1 MNLRRS
7 TALLSL
13 SALVLAACGAA
24 QVLAPRV
31 ALREA
36 AEATFDSGRNTM
48 TVTLVGA
55 EKDVNAL
62 LNEGKAPTADDR
74 RGLDLLRSSRLVIS
88 TDRGADAASDQDDRS
103 AFKLKL
109 GDVDDALELRT
120 IGGVLYARADVAGIR
135 KLFDVPEATVDQVV
149 AGARQAGFGFVAD
162 AAAGHWLEAD
172 LNFLR
177 SGTKPGASG
186 GTGLPG
192 VAGPD
197 GETRRLMDAFSAAWG
212 QDVKVTRLPA
222 DGTGDHYRVDVPMRQ
237 VYERLR
243 PALGGLPGVPGLNE
257 LPPAAEVPDRTAS
270 ADVWVADGRIVRG
283 EFDLGQFASEKSG
296 RVALRVDISPLRDG
310 IKAPADAVKVD
321 VKEIVSRLFGGF
333 PGVGSRITD

>member
-7 TALLSL
+7 AALLSL
-13 SALVLAACGAA
+13 FAVVLAACGAS

-36 AEATFDSGRNTM
+36 AQATFDQGRTTM
-48 TVTLVGA
+48 TLTLGGA
-55 EKDVNAL
+55 EEDVNAL
-62 LNEGKAPTADDR
+62 LNEGKAITADDR

-88 TDRGADAASDQDDRS
+88 TDRGAEATSVKDDRS

-109 GDVDDALELRT
+109 GDVDDALELRM
-120 IGGVLYARADVAGIR
+120 IGGILYARTDVASLR
-135 KLFDVPEATVDQVV
+135 KLFDVPEATVAQVV

-162 AAAGHWLEAD
+162 AAAGRWLEAD
-172 LNFLR
+172 LNFGD
-177 SGTKPGASG
+177 SGTKPGAG
-186 GTGLPG
+186 DGTGLPG
-192 VAGPD
+192 LAGPE
-197 GETRRLMDAFSAAWG
+197 GETRRLMDAFAAAWG

-222 DGTGDHYRVDVPMRQ
+222 DGTGDHYRLDVPMRR
-237 VYERLR
+237 VYERLL
-243 PALGGLPGVPGLNE
+243 PALGGLPGVPLSQ

-283 EFDLGQFASEKSG
+283 EFDLGQFASEKVG

-310 IKAPADAVKVD
+310 IKAPTGAVKVD
-321 VKEIVSRLFGGF
+321 VKEIVGRLFGGF
-333 PGVGSRITD
+333 PGAGSTTAD

>member
-7 TALLSL
+7 AALLSL
-13 SALVLAACGAA
+13 FALVLAACGAA

-36 AEATFDSGRNTM
+36 AEATFDQGRTTM

-55 EKDVNAL
+55 EKDVNTL
-62 LNEGKAPTADDR
+62 LNEGKALTADDR

-88 TDRGADAASDQDDRS
+88 TDRGADATSVKDDRS

-109 GDVDDALELRT
+109 GDVDDALELRM
-120 IGGVLYARADVAGIR
+120 IGGILYARADVAGVR
-135 KLFDVPEATVDQVV
+135 KLFDVPEATVAQVV

-162 AAAGHWLEAD
+162 AAAGRWLEAD
-172 LNFLR
+172 LNFLQ
-177 SGTKPGASG
+177 SGTKPGAGG
-186 GTGLPG
+186 GTALPG
-192 VAGPD
+192 LAGPGD
-197 GETRRLMDAFSAAWG
+197 ERRRLTDAFTAAWG
-212 QDVKVTRLPA
+212 QDVKVTRLAA
-222 DGTGDHYRVDVPMRQ
+222 DGTGDHYRLDVPMRR
-237 VYERLR
+237 VYERLL
-243 PALGGLPGVPGLNE
+243 PALGGLPGVPGLNG
-257 LPPAAEVPDRTAS
+257 LPPAAQVPDRTAS

-283 EFDLGQFASEKSG
+283 EFDLAQFASEKAA

-321 VKEIVSRLFGGF
+321 VKEIASRLFGGF
-333 PGVGSRITD
+333 PGAGSGFGD